1 MTDTLTPPEGQT
13 NFSGIPEAQFV
24 EDVDSFMKGEENAE
38 DKLKALDER
47 HQKYKMMEG
56 NLMARKR
63 RLKSQLPDIT
73 SSLTLIN
80 KLRAK
85 KDANEETNSQFLLS
99 DSVFAS
105 AKIPPT
111 DKVCL
116 WLGANVMLEYSLDDA
131 EELLKKNKESAEK
144 NIKQISF
151 DLGFLRDQM
160 TITEVTMARTYNWDV
175 KKRKEKKDASGS
187 ENKAWIDYFYVCY

>member
-1 MTDTLTPPEGQT
+1 MQ
-13 NFSGIPEAQFV
+13 
-24 EDVDSFMKGEENAE
+24 
-38 DKLKALDER
+38 ALDER

-99 DSVFAS
+99 DSVYAS

-111 DKVCL
+111 DKVTFTFQSCIFL
-116 WLGANVMLEYSLDDA
+116 LFYTLRLRHGKCIVRISGILSLFCSIFA
-131 EELLKKNKESAEK
+131 
-144 NIKQISF
+144 
-151 DLGFLRDQM
+151 
-160 TITEVTMARTYNWDV
+160 
-175 KKRKEKKDASGS
+175 
-187 ENKAWIDYFYVCY
+187 

>member
-1 MTDTLTPPEGQT
+1 MTYDLAYFLTH
-13 NFSGIPEAQFV
+13 FSLFSALCYIFPFDGKFV
-24 EDVDSFMKGEENAE
+24 NVNRFI
-38 DKLKALDER
+38 LQALDER

-99 DSVFAS
+99 DSVYAS

-111 DKVCL
+111 DKVTFTFQSC
-116 WLGANVMLEYSLDDA
+116 
-131 EELLKKNKESAEK
+131 
-144 NIKQISF
+144 IFCSF
-151 DLGFLRDQM
+151 
-160 TITEVTMARTYNWDV
+160 IH
-175 KKRKEKKDASGS
+175 
-187 ENKAWIDYFYVCY
+187 

>member
-175 KKRKEKKDASGS
+175 KKRKEKKDAAGS
-187 ENKAWIDYFYVCY
+187 ENKA

>member
-1 MTDTLTPPEGQT
+1 MQ
-13 NFSGIPEAQFV
+13 
-24 EDVDSFMKGEENAE
+24 
-38 DKLKALDER
+38 ALDER

-99 DSVFAS
+99 DSVYAS

-111 DKVCL
+111 DKVTFTFQSCIFFL
-116 WLGANVMLEYSLDDA
+116 FYTLRLRYGKCIVRISGILSLFCSIFA
-131 EELLKKNKESAEK
+131 
-144 NIKQISF
+144 
-151 DLGFLRDQM
+151 
-160 TITEVTMARTYNWDV
+160 
-175 KKRKEKKDASGS
+175 
-187 ENKAWIDYFYVCY
+187 

>member
-1 MTDTLTPPEGQT
+1 MITLRFDEKIECFDFGLFQ
-13 NFSGIPEAQFV
+13 
-24 EDVDSFMKGEENAE
+24 
-38 DKLKALDER
+38 ALDER
-47 HQKYKMMEG
+47 HQKYKMMEA

-99 DSVFAS
+99 DSVYAS

-111 DKVCL
+111 DKVTFTFQSC
-116 WLGANVMLEYSLDDA
+116 
-131 EELLKKNKESAEK
+131 
-144 NIKQISF
+144 IFCSF
-151 DLGFLRDQM
+151 
-160 TITEVTMARTYNWDV
+160 IH
-175 KKRKEKKDASGS
+175 
-187 ENKAWIDYFYVCY
+187 

>member
-1 MTDTLTPPEGQT
+1 MTEKYV
-13 NFSGIPEAQFV
+13 NVNRFV
-24 EDVDSFMKGEENAE
+24 
-38 DKLKALDER
+38 LQALDER

-111 DKVCL
+111 DKVRYEKQTFCGTYFNFVSTL
-116 WLGANVMLEYSLDDA
+116 MDVLYAFSSQFCSIFYIGVFMAWCQCYAGVQPGRRRRTTE
-131 EELLKKNKESAEK
+131 KE
-144 NIKQISF
+144 
-151 DLGFLRDQM
+151 
-160 TITEVTMARTYNWDV
+160 
-175 KKRKEKKDASGS
+175 
-187 ENKAWIDYFYVCY
+187 

>member
-1 MTDTLTPPEGQT
+1 MGESAKFRQKFPHKVTCDFSFVKMTDTLTPPEGQT

-85 KDANEETNSQFLLS
+85 KDANEETNSQFLLLIRYIYGL
-99 DSVFAS
+99 V
-105 AKIPPT
+105 P
-111 DKVCL
+111 
-116 WLGANVMLEYSLDDA
+116 MLCWS
-131 EELLKKNKESAEK
+131 
-144 NIKQISF
+144 
-151 DLGFLRDQM
+151 
-160 TITEVTMARTYNWDV
+160 T
-175 KKRKEKKDASGS
+175 
-187 ENKAWIDYFYVCY
+187 AWTTPKSY

>member
-1 MTDTLTPPEGQT
+1 
-13 NFSGIPEAQFV
+13 
-24 EDVDSFMKGEENAE
+24 
-38 DKLKALDER
+38 
-47 HQKYKMMEG
+47 MMEG

-99 DSVFAS
+99 DSVYAS

-111 DKVCL
+111 DKVTFNQNHEFFALLYTKIAPWQMFCIYFRDSVTILFYFCL
-116 WLGANVMLEYSLDDA
+116 GIFMAWCQCYAGVQPGRRRRATE
-131 EELLKKNKESAEK
+131 KE
-144 NIKQISF
+144 
-151 DLGFLRDQM
+151 
-160 TITEVTMARTYNWDV
+160 
-175 KKRKEKKDASGS
+175 
-187 ENKAWIDYFYVCY
+187 